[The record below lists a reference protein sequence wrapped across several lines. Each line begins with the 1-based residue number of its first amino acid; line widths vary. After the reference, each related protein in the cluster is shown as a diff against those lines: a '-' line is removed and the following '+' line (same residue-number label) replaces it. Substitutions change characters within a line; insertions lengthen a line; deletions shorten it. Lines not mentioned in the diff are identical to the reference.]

1 MTDIPPASPV
11 ASSRLGGLDG
21 FLALQAVVV
30 IMLGVL
36 AVSFVRSGDPH
47 DAALVATG
55 LIGALAI
62 NRKSNP

>member
-47 DAALVATG
+47 DAALATG